1 MSPNVPGWLQYF
13 GDGSN
18 GSNTNASG
26 NMSGEYNY
34 TTFTVPYGN
43 TVTVNSAAGLIVH
56 VSGACT
62 IAGTIEASGATAG
75 SGNGYPMDSSGGG
88 GSGGGTAAGTAG
100 QPYYYAT
107 NIGTAGGG
115 AAGAANGGNGGN
127 GGTLPS
133 SLKHNFL
140 ALGAGLD
147 GLYSYGGAG
156 KQGANSGG
164 AAGYGAA
171 PVILMCASITGT
183 DGTHTGIIDAS
194 GGYGAPP
201 AANST
206 GAGSGG
212 GGGVVVLSSQAAV
225 STWPSIYTAPG
236 PGGLVTVPEAA
247 GTSGT
252 CTQEP
257 KVTLGVTSGA
267 LSSCTVVQAG
277 AGCGTG
283 TNVTFNILGGGGTG
297 GMITPTW
304 SGGALAS
311 CTASGGSGYTAAT
324 YTTSGTGGD
333 GGNGWNAEFQGW

>member
-1 MSPNVPGWLQYF
+1 L
-13 GDGSN
+13 
-18 GSNTNASG
+18 
-26 NMSGEYNY
+26 
-34 TTFTVPYGN
+34 
-43 TVTVNSAAGLIVH
+43 
-56 VSGACT
+56 
-62 IAGTIEASGATAG
+62 
-75 SGNGYPMDSSGGG
+75 
-88 GSGGGTAAGTAG
+88 
-100 QPYYYAT
+100 
-107 NIGTAGGG
+107 
-115 AAGAANGGNGGN
+115 AGAVSGGNGTN
-127 GGTLPS
+127 GGPAVTGY
-133 SLKHNFL
+133 KRTFL
-140 ALGAGLD
+140 GQGD
-147 GLYSYGGAG
+147 GQDGQFAYGGGG

-164 AAGYGAA
+164 AAGNGGAPA
-171 PVILMCASITGT
+171 ILMCASITGT

-225 STWPSIYTAPG
+225 ATWPSIYTAGG

-247 GTSGT
+247 ATSGT
-252 CTQEP
+252 CTSQP
-257 KVTLGVTSGA
+257 KATLGVTSGA

-283 TNVTFNILGGGGTG
+283 TNVTFNILGGGGSG
-297 GMITPTW
+297 GTVTPTW

-333 GGNGWNAEFQGW
+333 GGAGWSAEFQGW